1 MPLLFIPDFKN
12 GDKNMETFL
21 KDEQISYSKDNFEN
35 YRKKISNSSKMKP
48 LLNASKAWQT
58 VPAGSLSAR
67 PM

>member
-48 LLNASKAWQT
+48 LLNASKA
-58 VPAGSLSAR
+58 
-67 PM
+67 

>member
-1 MPLLFIPDFKN
+1 MSKLATLKIILKIIGRKFI
-12 GDKNMETFL
+12 
-21 KDEQISYSKDNFEN
+21 
-35 YRKKISNSSKMKP
+35 ISNSSKMKP